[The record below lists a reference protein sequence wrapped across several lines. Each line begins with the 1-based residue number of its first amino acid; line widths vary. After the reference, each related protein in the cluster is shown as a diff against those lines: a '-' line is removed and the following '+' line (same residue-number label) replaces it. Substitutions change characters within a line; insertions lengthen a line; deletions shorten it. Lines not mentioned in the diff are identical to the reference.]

1 MKTIYLMRHGQT
13 LFNVMKLN
21 QGQCDSPLTEAGIEQ
36 AKNAGKWYQDHGIT
50 FDAVYS
56 SSSERACDTAELA
69 SDHMPYARL
78 KGLKEIY
85 LGTLEASSI
94 VNNPEY
100 PYGDYFIK
108 YGGESLNQ
116 VTERIYHTIHELAEA
131 DNGNTI
137 LIVSHGLSIRRFL
150 EKIGYRGLER
160 EFIGNCGIVELQY
173 ENDIFTVKQVVNVNP
188 EKPE

>member
-1 MKTIYLMRHGQT
+1 
-13 LFNVMKLN
+13 
-21 QGQCDSPLTEAGIEQ
+21 
-36 AKNAGKWYQDHGIT
+36 
-50 FDAVYS
+50 
-56 SSSERACDTAELA
+56 
-69 SDHMPYARL
+69 MPYARL

-85 LGTLEASSI
+85 LGTWEASSI

-108 YGGESLNQ
+108 YGGESLDQ

-173 ENDIFTVKQVVNVNP
+173 KNDIFTVKQVVNVNP

>member
-1 MKTIYLMRHGQT
+1 MQENGIKIMALHLM
-13 LFNVMKLN
+13 L
-21 QGQCDSPLTEAGIEQ
+21 S
-36 AKNAGKWYQDHGIT
+36 
-50 FDAVYS
+50 
-56 SSSERACDTAELA
+56 TALHR
-69 SDHMPYARL
+69 SVPVIRQNWLPIICLIRL

-85 LGTLEASSI
+85 LGTWEASAI

-108 YGGESLNQ
+108 YGGESLDQ

>member
-13 LFNVMKLN
+13 LFNKMQLN

-36 AKNAGKWYQDHGIT
+36 AKNAGKWYRDHKIT
-50 FDAVYS
+50 FDKVYS
-56 SSSERACDTAELA
+56 STSERACDTAEL
-69 SDHMPYARL
+69 SSGHMPYTRL

-85 LGTLEASSI
+85 LGTKEATPVSE
-94 VNNPEY
+94 NPEY
-100 PYGDYFIK
+100 PYDDFFVE
-108 YGGESLNQ
+108 YGGESLEQ
-116 VTERIYHTIHELAEA
+116 VGNRIYHTIHELAEA

-160 EFIGNCGIVELQY
+160 EFIGKCGIVELQY